1 MHRQF
6 LTATS
11 RIFVL
16 AALTLIISCCF
27 APANA
32 ETKST
37 DNEWKIQIDLPAE
50 QIFDMAV
57 TEIIPTGLIYLPESL
72 SITGSAANPDI
83 ILSGANDGNSALTII
98 WKFGD
103 IDNSN
108 NEDVDIRFHV
118 AVANVDR
125 NQEGTILS
133 AGKATLNWKDSQGN
147 PHVSSDESRTI
158 RVIEPDLALER
169 SFSPSSGWSGDEI
182 ACTLKISHTAASTAP
197 AYDVDLR
204 DALPAGLEYVPGSA
218 EIVRGPAGS
227 GLSGSDGPAWS
238 IPELDG
244 SWSGEQKVELSY
256 MARIA
261 DHLPGQDNLT
271 CRAELYW
278 TSTSGE
284 NPQERSYTR
293 SSQAAVR
300 LDPPAPQL
308 QIGLTD
314 SPDPLAPGGRLN
326 YTISYANQGGPAEDT
341 RIEASW
347 DPSLIFL
354 SANPAPDQGSENAW
368 SLGRLPGNNSG
379 SIQVSLQAPADAAE
393 GLVLSASA
401 LISAAASPAAR
412 ASATTTIEA
421 RPSRLFIEKRASD
434 EIISPGGALN
444 YTITFGNNGE
454 SPASNVSIT
463 DIVDKSLVFQEDSC
477 TPAPSRI
484 WSEGDGTHLFWNSTA
499 LSAGSLA
506 PGEGGSISFSAQLP
520 ADPAHPDFD
529 WVYNRY
535 KIDSDHSSGAF
546 QSLQTAVVHSL
557 FVRKKSDREM
567 YMRGETVNYTIT
579 YGNELAIE
587 ARKARLTDTLPD
599 VEFLEAHPEPSF
611 NNGSVLVWNL
621 GTLPPNSTGTI
632 QLYARINQTH
642 SDIVFQ
648 GQQSV
653 SGEGYMQ
660 MHQDLSTAKG
670 PKTLTNHVRIDA
682 LFEDRPDWDASSAT
696 IGLLDSLGTEVK
708 LRGHGSGSYAREEET
723 LLKTNNSTISL
734 STSLSARYRP
744 SSFSLPGGREIG
756 YSSKWHDSTQSKNRI
771 TDASTLESYR
781 YASRLDR
788 NSTLLLDKNGSTLE
802 SETSFEGAGHIG
814 LFKGSPPT
822 SINTSFSARKPAF
835 ESSQAYL
842 GSFTVY
848 TKFDE
853 YGKSAAEDR
862 SVSGTGYASSDQ
874 RVSDR
879 QRSYEHGAGL
889 LSVEDTLQTASNYL
903 SKDINASYS
912 PQRFRYTPEFEVNLS
927 GKWSEGM
934 WSRSGSCP
942 ADGSNSSGGS
952 NPASFIGEE
961 FSELDF
967 LQKSTEAIGLNEM
980 KTEAEF
986 QGQARFTAQYINQS
1000 PNGSEELDLYDEY
1013 LGRYSLSRHVQIG
1026 GVASFDE
1033 PHLSVS
1039 KEGRME
1045 PAGGTFVYY
1054 TITVKNDGNRALGPV
1069 YIQDLFPPG
1078 TEYVRSS
1085 LRPSQISAASCQWTL
1100 ISLGIGQ
1107 SSSIDL
1113 VLNSSDEEAGLIN
1126 RVLASGSYDGEYVK
1140 AENYSALQFGWLEC
1154 CPSELLAAKTARVD
1168 ASDPILIHYRIS
1180 LRNRESYAMALTIKD
1195 ELPEGIS
1202 FVNSTTSPA
1211 EHTGSLLTWNIAKL
1225 GPGEVQ
1231 NIDYLARA
1239 HRSGIFTAPTHIEAW
1254 SNDGSR
1260 ILSADIS
1267 AQVYVPGDVPP
1278 QAGSDW
1284 QPPTCFDLNCT
1295 TMGGAE
1301 NWIPC
1306 VSCSAAQTAEMM
1318 IDDEEFMEYE
1328 PPE

>member
-1 MHRQF
+1 MT
-6 LTATS
+6 LLVEGAATS
-11 RIFVL
+11 PDQS
-16 AALTLIISCCF
+16 ISGPLDGT
-27 APANA
+27 APATVIWSFKNV
-32 ETKST
+32 
-37 DNEWKIQIDLPAE
+37 D
-50 QIFDMAV
+50 
-57 TEIIPTGLIYLPESL
+57 
-72 SITGSAANPDI
+72 
-83 ILSGANDGNSALTII
+83 NSADQ
-98 WKFGD
+98 D
-103 IDNSN
+103 ILIQYQAIVADIEDN
-108 NEDVDIRFHV
+108 
-118 AVANVDR
+118 R
-125 NQEGTILS
+125 NGVSLNPAS
-133 AGKATLNWKDSQGN
+133 ATLSWKGQQGN
-147 PHVSSDESRTI
+147 IHTASDNFQPLK
-158 RVIEPDLALER
+158 VVEPDLALER

-197 AYDVDLR
+197 AYDVSIQ
-204 DALPAGLEYVPGSA
+204 DALPEGLEYVPGSA

-238 IPELDG
+238 IPLIDG

-261 DHLPGQDNLT
+261 DDLPSQDNLT
-271 CRAELYW
+271 CRADLSW
-278 TSTSGE
+278 TSTAGE

-314 SPDPLAPGGRLN
+314 SPDPLAPGGLLTYN
-326 YTISYANQGGPAEDT
+326 ISCANQGGPAEAAKID
-341 RIEASW
+341 ASW

-354 SANPAPDQGSENAW
+354 SATPAPDPGSENAW
-368 SLGRLPGNNSG
+368 SLGSLPGNSSG
-379 SIQVSLQAPADAAE
+379 TIRVSLQAPADAAE
-393 GLVLSASA
+393 GRVLSASA
-401 LISAAASPAAR
+401 LISAAASPAAQ

-444 YTITFGNNGE
+444 YTITFGNSGE

-463 DIVDKSLVFQEDSC
+463 DIVDGSLIFQEGSC

-520 ADPAHPDFD
+520 GDPAHPDFD

-642 SDIVFQ
+642 SDTVFQ
-648 GQQSV
+648 GQQSI

-708 LRGHGSGSYAREEET
+708 LRGHGSGSYVREEET

-756 YSSKWHDSTQSKNRI
+756 YSSKWHDSTKSKNRI
-771 TDASTLESYR
+771 TDASTQESYS

-788 NSTLLLDKNGSTLE
+788 NSTLLLDKNGSTLQ
-802 SETSFEGAGHIG
+802 SETSFEGAGHVG
-814 LFKGSPPT
+814 LFKGSPQT
-822 SINTSFSARKPAF
+822 SINASFSARKPAF
-835 ESSQAYL
+835 ESRQDYL

-853 YGKSAAEDR
+853 YGKSATEDR
-862 SVSGTGYASSDQ
+862 SASGTGYASSDQ
-874 RVSDR
+874 RVSDL
-879 QRSYEHGAGL
+879 QRSYEHGTGSY
-889 LSVEDTLQTASNYL
+889 SVEDTVQTASNYI

-912 PQRFRYTPEFEVNLS
+912 PQLFRYTPGFEANLS

-952 NPASFIGEE
+952 DPASFIGEE
-961 FSELDF
+961 FSDLDF
-967 LQKSTEAIGLNEM
+967 LQKSTVASGLNEM
-980 KTEAEF
+980 KTGAEF
-986 QGQARFTAQYINQS
+986 QGRARFTAQYINQS
-1000 PNGSEELDLYDEY
+1000 ANGSEQLDLYDEY

-1033 PHLSVS
+1033 PHLSLS

-1045 PAGGTFVYY
+1045 SAGGTFVYY

-1113 VLNSSDEEAGLIN
+1113 VLNSSGEEAGLVN

-1140 AENYSALQFGWLEC
+1140 AENYSALQLGWLEC

-1168 ASDPILIHYRIS
+1168 ASDPTLIHYRIS

-1202 FVNSTTSPA
+1202 FVNSTAPTSERRP
-1211 EHTGSLLTWNIAKL
+1211 SVLIWNIADL

-1231 NIDYLARA
+1231 NTDYLARA

-1284 QPPTCFDLNCT
+1284 QPPACFDLNCT

-1306 VSCSAAQTAEMM
+1306 VPCSPAQTAEMR
-1318 IDDEEFMEYE
+1318 IGHEEFIEYE
-1328 PPE
+1328 

>member
-1 MHRQF
+1 MLF
-6 LTATS
+6 YS
-11 RIFVL
+11 
-16 AALTLIISCCF
+16 ISSHIRLEGSDPLC
-27 APANA
+27 
-32 ETKST
+32 
-37 DNEWKIQIDLPAE
+37 ILLP
-50 QIFDMAV
+50 
-57 TEIIPTGLIYLPESL
+57 T
-72 SITGSAANPDI
+72 AANI
-83 ILSGANDGNSALTII
+83 
-98 WKFGD
+98 
-103 IDNSN
+103 
-108 NEDVDIRFHV
+108 
-118 AVANVDR
+118 
-125 NQEGTILS
+125 
-133 AGKATLNWKDSQGN
+133 
-147 PHVSSDESRTI
+147 
-158 RVIEPDLALER
+158 
-169 SFSPSSGWSGDEI
+169 
-182 ACTLKISHTAASTAP
+182 AP
-197 AYDVDLR
+197 AYDVAVQDS
-204 DALPAGLEYVPGSA
+204 LPAGLEYVPGSA
-218 EIVRGPAGS
+218 QILSGPAGS
-227 GLSGSDGPAWS
+227 LAQADGPAWS
-238 IPELDG
+238 FSEIDG
-244 SWSGEQKVELSY
+244 SWKGGQKVALSY
-256 MARIA
+256 RARIA
-261 DHLPGQDNLT
+261 DDVQFAGNLT
-271 CRAELYW
+271 CLAELAW
-278 TSTSGE
+278 TSTAGD
-284 NPQERSYTR
+284 NPQERSYTW
-293 SSQAAVR
+293 SSQAAVQ
-300 LDPPAPQL
+300 LSPPAPQL
-308 QIGLTD
+308 QISLTD
-314 SPDPLAPGGRLN
+314 SPDPLAPGGALT
-326 YTISYANQGGPAEDT
+326 YTISYENRGGPAEEVEVET
-341 RIEASW
+341 TW
-347 DPSLIFL
+347 DPSLTFH
-354 SANPAPDQGSENAW
+354 SATPAPDQGTENSW
-368 SLGRLPGNNSG
+368 SLGTLPASSSG
-379 SIQVSLQAPADAAE
+379 SIEVSLQVPPDAAE
-393 GLVLSASA
+393 GLVLTASA
-401 LISAAASPAAR
+401 LISCPDGPAAQ

-421 RPSRLFIEKRASD
+421 SPSRLFIEKRASE
-434 EIISPGGALN
+434 EIISPGGGLN
-444 YTITFGNNGE
+444 YTITYGNEGE

-463 DIVDKSLVFQEDSC
+463 DIVDGNLILHEDSC

-506 PGEGGSISFSAQLP
+506 PGDGGSISFSAGLP
-520 ADPAHPDFD
+520 ADPPHPDFD

-587 ARKARLTDTLPD
+587 AQKARLTDTLPD

-611 NNGSVLVWNL
+611 NNGSVLIWNL
-621 GTLPPNSTGTI
+621 GTLPPHSTGTI

-642 SDIVFQ
+642 RDIIFQ
-648 GQQSV
+648 GRQSV

-696 IGLLDSLGTEVK
+696 IGLLDSRGTEVK
-708 LRGHGSGSYAREEET
+708 LRGHGSGSYSREEET

-756 YSSKWHDSTQSKNRI
+756 YSSKWHDSTESKNRI

-822 SINTSFSARKPAF
+822 SINASFSARMPAF
-835 ESSQAYL
+835 ESRQDYL

-853 YGKSAAEDR
+853 YGKSATEDR
-862 SVSGTGYASSDQ
+862 SVSGTGAASSDK
-874 RVSDR
+874 RLSDR
-879 QRSYEHGAGL
+879 QRSYEHGTGFYN
-889 LSVEDTLQTASNYL
+889 VEDTVQTASNYI

-912 PQRFRYTPEFEVNLS
+912 PQRFRYTPGFEVNLS

-942 ADGSNSSGGS
+942 ADGSNSSIS
-952 NPASFIGEE
+952 NQASFIGEE

-967 LQKSTEAIGLNEM
+967 LQKSTVASGLNEM

-986 QGQARFTAQYINQS
+986 QGRARLTARYINQS
-1000 PNGSEELDLYDEY
+1000 ANASEELDLYDEY
-1013 LGRYSLSRHVQIG
+1013 LGSYSLSRHVHIG

-1033 PHLSVS
+1033 PHLSIS

-1054 TITVKNDGNRALGPV
+1054 TINVKNDGNRALGPV
-1069 YIQDLFPPG
+1069 YVQDIFPPE
-1078 TEYVRSS
+1078 TEYIRSS
-1085 LRPSQISAASCQWTL
+1085 MRPSEISETSCQWTL
-1100 ISLGIGQ
+1100 VSLGIGQ

-1113 VLNSSDEEAGLIN
+1113 VLNSSGEEAGLVN

-1140 AENYSALQFGWLEC
+1140 AENYSALQLSWLEC
-1154 CPSELLAAKTARVD
+1154 CPSELLAAKTARIDV
-1168 ASDPILIHYRIS
+1168 ADPTLIHYRIS
-1180 LRNRESYAMALTIKD
+1180 LRNRESYSMALTIKD

-1211 EHTGSLLTWNIAKL
+1211 EHRSSSLTWNIADL
-1225 GPGEVQ
+1225 GPEEVQ

-1239 HRSGIFTAPTHIEAW
+1239 HRSGTFTAPAHIEAW
-1254 SNDGSR
+1254 ASDGSR

-1267 AQVYVPGDVPP
+1267 AQVYVPGDVPA

-1284 QPPTCFDLNCT
+1284 QPPACFDLNCT
-1295 TMGGAE
+1295 AMGGRE

-1306 VSCSAAQTAEMM
+1306 VACSAGQTAEMK
-1318 IDDEEFMEYE
+1318 IDNEEFMEYE